1 MFIEIEDLQED
12 PLHVQH
18 VFRPADL
25 PFEHRDATLE
35 EPVALDLF
43 LTHKDRDLRLGGTV
57 ETVLRC
63 RCCRCLREFSR
74 RVSSSFDLLYL
85 PQPEKSTPDMEIELK
100 YDDMDVGFYDGV
112 CLDVD
117 LVAVEQIE
125 LSLPMRFICREEC
138 RGLCYRCGANLNE
151 EACLC
156 AKEETDSRMA
166 ALLEFRKRMRQ

>member
-138 RGLCYRCGANLNE
+138 RGLCPNCGADLNLADCGCNRTPVNLKFS
-151 EACLC
+151 ALQNL
-156 AKEETDSRMA
+156 KED
-166 ALLEFRKRMRQ
+166 K